1 MLQLQAATP
10 IETISSGLSRK
21 RLTVNKQSSPEDI
34 DLQSLSCAF
43 KALTIELSQTVRV
56 GDQLTEELATD

>member
-21 RLTVNKQSSPEDI
+21 RLTVNKRSSPEDI
-34 DLQSLSCAF
+34 DLQSLAF